1 MGAQALDARPR
12 TSANSSIPLEKR
24 SRLGKNGS
32 PRLAAAAG
40 PRNGSCMLKTYFQRL
55 FADPNGTAAL
65 VRRLL
70 AEQAAG
76 QWRRY
81 ALAFSLMGIAAA
93 STALGAYLVG
103 DVINQAYVH
112 KNLPGII
119 ILALVTAVI
128 FMIKGMATYGQAV
141 MLARIGNRII
151 ADNQKRMFA
160 RLLQHNV
167 GFFADRHSSE
177 FMARLTTGAAA
188 AGQVLNLLITSLGRD
203 LLSLIGLATVMAVQ
217 DPVLSMLSVIV
228 VPPAMLIL
236 RKMIRRI
243 KTIAHHQFTGSARVL
258 ETLQE
263 TLQGMR
269 IIKAFTLEEAMRA
282 RFDARVGDLENESN
296 KWARVAYRSGPL
308 MEAHGGFRVIE
319 TGATPGQFFSFLA
332 AFMLAYEPAKRL
344 ARLNIDLN
352 SGLVGV
358 RILFEVIDHPST
370 EPADEGKPPLKLSK
384 ARVEF
389 ANVQF
394 AYRRGEKVIRNLSF
408 VAEPGNVSALV
419 GPSGGGK
426 STILNLILRFYDV
439 DSGAIV
445 IDGQNIAAVSRRS
458 LRGQVAYVGQDV
470 FLFRGSVRENIALG
484 RLGAS
489 EAEIVAAAKAAYAHD
504 FITAFPRGYD
514 TPVGEHGLQL
524 AGGERQRI
532 AIARALLKDA
542 PVILLDEATASL
554 DSESERQVQ
563 GAIEHLCEGR
573 TTIVIAHRLHTVV
586 DADRI
591 FVIEDG
597 TVVESGRH
605 DELLRKGGRYTSF
618 YRLQLRE
625 QEPSPP
631 VAVASLA

>member
-1 MGAQALDARPR
+1 MRM
-12 TSANSSIPLEKR
+12 
-24 SRLGKNGS
+24 LGS
-32 PRLAAAAG
+32 
-40 PRNGSCMLKTYFQRL
+40 YFQRL
-55 FADPNGTAAL
+55 FANPDSTAAL

-70 AEQAAG
+70 VEQAAG

-81 ALAFSLMGIAAA
+81 ALAFGLMVIAAG
-93 STALGAYLVG
+93 STALGAYLIG

-128 FMIKGMATYGQAV
+128 FMIKAMATYGQAL
-141 MLARIGNRII
+141 MLARIGNRIV
-151 ADNQKRMFA
+151 ADNQRRMFA
-160 RLLQHNV
+160 KLLQHNV

-177 FMARLTTGAAA
+177 FIARLTTGATAA
-188 AGQVLNLLITSLGRD
+188 SQVLNLLITSIGRD
-203 LLSLIGLATVMAVQ
+203 LASLIGLVAVMAVQ
-217 DPVLSMLSVIV
+217 DPVMSLLSIIV

-243 KTIAHHQFTGSARVL
+243 KTIAHHQFTGSTRVL
-258 ETLQE
+258 EALQE
-263 TLQGMR
+263 SLQGMR
-269 IIKAFTLEEAMRA
+269 IVKAFTLEEGMRA
-282 RFDARVGDLENESN
+282 RFDGHVADLERESN
-296 KWARVAYRSGPL
+296 KWARIAHRSGPL
-308 MEAHGGFRVIE
+308 MEALGGFAIAGALIYGGYRVIE

-358 RILFEVIDHPST
+358 RILFDVVDHPPT
-370 EPADEGKPPLKLSK
+370 EQPDENKPALKLTT

-389 ANVQF
+389 ADVQF
-394 AYRRGEKVIRNLSF
+394 GYRPGEKVIRNLSF
-408 VAEPGNVSALV
+408 VAEPGKVTALV

-426 STILNLILRFYDV
+426 STILNLILRFYEVGDG
-439 DSGAIV
+439 SIV
-445 IDGQNIAAVSRRS
+445 IDGQNIADVSRRS
-458 LRGQVAYVGQDV
+458 LRSQLAYVGQDV

-484 RLGAS
+484 RSDAT

-504 FITAFPRGYD
+504 FIMAFPRGYD
-514 TPVGEHGLQL
+514 TQVGEHGMQVS
-524 AGGERQRI
+524 GGERQRI
-532 AIARALLKDA
+532 AVARALLKDA

-563 GAIEHLCEGR
+563 GAIEHLCQGR

-597 TVVESGRH
+597 TVAESGRH
-605 DELLRKGGRYTSF
+605 DELLRKGGRYASF
-618 YRLQLRE
+618 YRLQLRD

-631 VAVASLA
+631 AAA

>member
-1 MGAQALDARPR
+1 ML
-12 TSANSSIPLEKR
+12 R
-24 SRLGKNGS
+24 S
-32 PRLAAAAG
+32 
-40 PRNGSCMLKTYFQRL
+40 YFQGL
-55 FADPNGTAAL
+55 FADPAGTPAL
-65 VRRLL
+65 IRRLL
-70 AEQAAG
+70 VEQAAG

-81 ALAFSLMGIAAA
+81 ALAFGLMGIAAA
-93 STALGAYLVG
+93 STALGAYLIG

-119 ILALVTAVI
+119 ILAVVTAVI
-128 FMIKGMATYGQAV
+128 FMVKAMATYGQALT
-141 MLARIGNRII
+141 LARIGNRII
-151 ADNQKRMFA
+151 AENQRQMFA
-160 RLLQHNV
+160 KLLQHNV
-167 GFFADRHSSE
+167 GFFANRHSSE

-188 AGQVLNLLITSLGRD
+188 ASQVLNLLITAIGRD
-203 LLSLIGLATVMAVQ
+203 LLSLIGLAAVMAVQ
-217 DPVLSMLSVIV
+217 DPVMSLLSIMV

-243 KTIAHHQFTGSARVL
+243 RTIAHHQFTGTTRIL

-263 TLQGMR
+263 TVQGIR
-269 IIKAFTLEEAMRA
+269 ILKAFTLEDGMRA
-282 RFDARVGDLENESN
+282 RFDTHVAELEKESN
-296 KWARVAYRSGPL
+296 KWARIAHRSGPL
-308 MEAHGGFRVIE
+308 MEALGGFAIAGALIYGGFRVIE

-352 SGLVGV
+352 TGLVGV
-358 RILFEVIDHPST
+358 RILFDVIDHPPT
-370 EPADEGKPPLKLSK
+370 EQPDDEKPPLKLS
-384 ARVEF
+384 AAHVEF
-389 ANVQF
+389 ANLQF
-394 AYRRGEKVIRNLSF
+394 AYRPGERVIRNLSF
-408 VAEPGNVSALV
+408 LAEPGKMTALV

-426 STILNLILRFYDV
+426 STILNLMLRLYEV
-439 DSGAIV
+439 DGGVIA

-458 LRGQVAYVGQDV
+458 LRSQLAYVGQDV

-484 RLGAS
+484 RAGAT

-504 FITAFPRGYD
+504 FIMAFPRGYD
-514 TPVGEHGLQL
+514 TQVGEHGMQV

-542 PVILLDEATASL
+542 PIILLDEATASL

-563 GAIEHLCEGR
+563 GAIEHLCQGR

-605 DELLRKGGRYTSF
+605 DELLRKGGRYASF
-618 YRLQLRE
+618 YRLQLRK

-631 VAVASLA
+631 VAFVSSA

>member
-1 MGAQALDARPR
+1 M
-12 TSANSSIPLEKR
+12 
-24 SRLGKNGS
+24 LGS
-32 PRLAAAAG
+32 YL
-40 PRNGSCMLKTYFQRL
+40 QRL
-55 FADPNGTAAL
+55 FADPNGMAAL
-65 VRRLL
+65 IRRLL
-70 AEQAAG
+70 VEQAAG

-81 ALAFSLMGIAAA
+81 ALAFGLMGIAAA

-119 ILALVTAVI
+119 ILALVTAAI
-128 FMIKGMATYGQAV
+128 FMIKAMATYGQALA
-141 MLARIGNRII
+141 LARIGNRIV
-151 ADNQKRMFA
+151 ADNQRRMFA
-160 RLLQHNV
+160 KLLQHNV

-188 AGQVLNLLITSLGRD
+188 ASQVLNLLITSIGRD
-203 LLSLIGLATVMAVQ
+203 LLSLIGLVAVMAVQ
-217 DPVLSMLSVIV
+217 DPVMSAFSIIV

-236 RKMIRRI
+236 RRMIRRI
-243 KTIAHHQFTGSARVL
+243 KTIAHHQFTGSTRVL
-258 ETLQE
+258 ESLQE
-263 TLQGMR
+263 ALQGMR
-269 IIKAFTLEEAMRA
+269 IVKAFTLEDGMRA
-282 RFDARVGDLENESN
+282 RFDAHVAELEKESN

-308 MEAHGGFRVIE
+308 MEALGGFAMAGALIYGGFRVIE

-344 ARLNIDLN
+344 ARLNIDLH

-358 RILFEVIDHPST
+358 RILFEVIDHPPT
-370 EPADEGKPPLKLSK
+370 EAPDDDNPPLKLSV
-384 ARVEF
+384 AHVEF

-394 AYRRGEKVIRNLSF
+394 GYRPGERVIRNLSF
-408 VAEPGNVSALV
+408 VAEPGRVTALV

-426 STILNLILRFYDV
+426 STILNLILRFYEV
-439 DSGAIV
+439 DGGVIA

-458 LRGQVAYVGQDV
+458 LRSQVAYVGQDV

-484 RLGAS
+484 RRDAS

-514 TPVGEHGLQL
+514 TQVGEHGLQV

-532 AIARALLKDA
+532 AVARALLKDA
-542 PVILLDEATASL
+542 PIILLDEATASL

-563 GAIEHLCEGR
+563 GAIEHLCRGR
-573 TTIVIAHRLHTVV
+573 TTIVIAHRLHTVI
-586 DADRI
+586 DAHRI

-597 TVVESGRH
+597 AVAESGRH
-605 DELLRKGGRYTSF
+605 DELLRKGGRYASF

-625 QEPSPP
+625 QERAPP
-631 VAVASLA
+631 VAIASSA